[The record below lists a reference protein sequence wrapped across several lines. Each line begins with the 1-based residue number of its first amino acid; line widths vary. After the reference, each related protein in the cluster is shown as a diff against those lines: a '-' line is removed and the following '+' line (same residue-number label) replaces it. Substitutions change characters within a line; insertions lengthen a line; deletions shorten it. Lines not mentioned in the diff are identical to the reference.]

1 MADLLREIIMA
12 TDLTQIPRMDVLEEN
27 EIVEA
32 LRSHGLDD
40 VAVRHVQLRELLEE
54 DPDESDLVIESLRLF
69 ADFLLQETNLPVPE
83 IGAGPEGFVE
93 AEWRIPPIEDRKANP
108 NDRYWGLGDGIL
120 AMKFLPTGL
129 IRFAATSGPAG
140 RGRERLR
147 TSGILPRTSILPAVQ
162 TFLSRLAV
170 S

>member
-1 MADLLREIIMA
+1 MA
-12 TDLTQIPRMDVLEEN
+12 TELTRTPITEVTEEK

-32 LRSHGLDD
+32 MRSHGLNE
-40 VAVRHVQLRELLEE
+40 VAARLVQLIEMLDE
-54 DPDESDLVIESLRLF
+54 DPDEPDLAIESLRSF
-69 ADFLLQETNLPVPE
+69 AEFFMQEIHLPVPE

-93 AEWRIPPIEDRKANP
+93 AEWRISSNGEKMAPPDES
-108 NDRYWGLGDGIL
+108 YWGRGDGIL

-129 IRFAATSGPAG
+129 VRFAATSGPAG
-140 RGRERLR
+140 RGKERLR

-162 TFLSRLAV
+162 TFVSRLPV